1 MRLDARLTAS
11 NGRIVAWV
19 LVVDER
25 TVAFD
30 HRNGEAVSD
39 RATRASVD
47 DCGNVDKMWMR
58 LAWEA
63 AGKRILPSAIELSR
77 RDQAQTDMS

>member
-1 MRLDARLTAS
+1 MRLEARLTAS

-39 RATRASVD
+39 RATRRLWMTVEMWTRCGCVLRGRPLASASCRV
-47 DCGNVDKMWMR
+47 R
-58 LAWEA
+58 
-63 AGKRILPSAIELSR
+63 
-77 RDQAQTDMS
+77 